1 MKRIG
6 PHVHT
11 TGGVHNAPLNAQ
23 SIGATAFGLFTK
35 NQRRWIAKPLD
46 TQTID
51 AFKKN
56 LYDTGYLPRHV
67 LAHDSYL
74 INIGNPDKDARKQ
87 SFGAFVDELNRCS
100 QLGLPS
106 LNIHPGSHLNNCSEQ
121 ECLGF
126 IAKSINRALDLTEGV
141 SVVLENTAGQGSN
154 VGYRF
159 EHLAEIIEQVTDK
172 SRIGICLDTCHT
184 FAAGYDLR
192 TKEAYE
198 STINELDR
206 VVGLRYLRG
215 AHLNDSKTPLG
226 SRVDRH
232 QSIGKGELG
241 AAAFGFLM
249 NDQAFEEIPLILETI
264 DESLWPSE
272 ITTLYSMNN
281 PDSEP

>member
-46 TQTID
+46 SQTID

-56 LYDTGYLPRHV
+56 LNEAGYLPQHV

-87 SFGAFVDELNRCS
+87 SFEALVDELNRCS

-106 LNIHPGSHLNNCSEQ
+106 LNIHPGSHLNRCSEQ

-126 IAKSINRALDLTEGV
+126 IAQSINRALDLTERV

-159 EHLAEIIEQVTDK
+159 EHLAGIIEQV
-172 SRIGICLDTCHT
+172 
-184 FAAGYDLR
+184 
-192 TKEAYE
+192 
-198 STINELDR
+198 N
-206 VVGLRYLRG
+206 
-215 AHLNDSKTPLG
+215 
-226 SRVDRH
+226 
-232 QSIGKGELG
+232 
-241 AAAFGFLM
+241 
-249 NDQAFEEIPLILETI
+249 
-264 DESLWPSE
+264 
-272 ITTLYSMNN
+272 
-281 PDSEP
+281 